1 MSEAPETLRDRVGLR
16 VTPLVFGLAFI
27 ALGILGL
34 GGRLDGETSW
44 FWVSLLAAGGIAG
57 LAIVTRTVVDRLD

>member
-1 MSEAPETLRDRVGLR
+1 MADLRDRLGLR
-16 VTPLVFGLAFI
+16 ITPLAFGLAFI

-44 FWVSLLAAGGIAG
+44 FWVALLAAAGIAG
-57 LAIVTRTVVDRLD
+57 LALVARTLADRPD

>member
-1 MSEAPETLRDRVGLR
+1 MADLRDRVGLR

-44 FWVSLLAAGGIAG
+44 FWVALLAAAGIAG
-57 LAIVTRTVVDRLD
+57 HALVARTLADRAD

>member
-1 MSEAPETLRDRVGLR
+1 MAELRERLRLR

-34 GGRLDGETSW
+34 GGSLDGETSW
-44 FWVSLLAAGGIAG
+44 FWVALLAAAGIAG
-57 LAIVTRTVVDRLD
+57 LALVARTMVERPD

>member
-1 MSEAPETLRDRVGLR
+1 MADLRDRVGLR

-27 ALGILGL
+27 ALGIIGL

-44 FWVSLLAAGGIAG
+44 FWVALLAAAGIAG
-57 LAIVTRTVVDRLD
+57 LALVARTLADRAD

>member
-1 MSEAPETLRDRVGLR
+1 MAELRDRLR
-16 VTPLVFGLAFI
+16 LRPTPLVFGLAFI

-44 FWVSLLAAGGIAG
+44 FWVALFAAGGIAG
-57 LAIVTRTVVDRLD
+57 LAIVARSLADRPD

>member
-1 MSEAPETLRDRVGLR
+1 MADLRDRVGLR

-44 FWVSLLAAGGIAG
+44 FWVALLAAAGIAG
-57 LAIVTRTVVDRLD
+57 LALVARTLADRAD

>member
-1 MSEAPETLRDRVGLR
+1 MADLRDRVGLR

-44 FWVSLLAAGGIAG
+44 FWVALLAAAGIAG
-57 LAIVTRTVVDRLD
+57 LALVDRTLADRAD